1 VRFFPL
7 LLLPVLA
14 LAHDPIERLQT
25 SHLEAVHA
33 QRIEW
38 MKKRAPTTPPA
49 GIYQDYRAILRIP
62 AGPTEAAEILS
73 AAKAD
78 GVKVVSLADRQGPKT
93 DPPPSLRD
101 GVLFISDDAAS
112 ADSHG
117 IAIYSAQA
125 DASIHQAFYDY
136 IRKAMKQPL
145 ERRRLVAD
153 FKAYPDEFYAAG
165 TGVLPQL
172 LSRWDEEIFPR
183 RLTGIAANDADPDHT
198 FNGFDPYAV
207 AFRFVSTHILARDL
221 TGPDIRASLDAGHVY
236 VAHDWLCDPTG
247 FSFTAQNNLGVFDVG
262 DSAEMTRNTRLMA
275 RLPIKAKIKL
285 IHANAIIAESSDS
298 KFSFAV
304 KETGAYRL
312 EAWLTIDGEDR
323 PWIFSNPI
331 YIADQFAV
339 DPPPPTPRPPAI
351 DITRNI
357 SYADGDP
364 ADADKH
370 KLDLYLPRG
379 KTNFPVMVFFHGGSW
394 NSGDRSGPV
403 YGALGS
409 RFARAG
415 IGVAIPSYRLMPN
428 APHPAQIE
436 DAAAA
441 FAWVYKHI
449 DSYGGDPSRIYL
461 VGHSAGGHLVA
472 LLALD
477 SQYMKKL
484 EIPGSAIHGVAAL
497 SGIYDVS
504 RTGLFGDHGLD
515 ASPIQHLHSG
525 APPFLI
531 TYCQWDYEGLPRQAR
546 DFAAGLKSKFVPARL
561 VYIPG
566 KNHISEI
573 VGLINAGDP
582 TAAALL
588 DFIK

>member
-1 VRFFPL
+1 
-7 LLLPVLA
+7 
-14 LAHDPIERLQT
+14 
-25 SHLEAVHA
+25 
-33 QRIEW
+33 

-49 GIYQDYRAILRIP
+49 GVYQDFRAILHVS
-62 AGPTEAAEILS
+62 AGPTQAAEVLA

-78 GVKVVSLADRQGPKT
+78 GVKVVGLADHQGPKA
-93 DPPPSLRD
+93 DSPSGLRD
-101 GVLFISDDAAS
+101 GVLFISADAAS
-112 ADSHG
+112 IDFHG
-117 IAIYSAQA
+117 IAIYSAQS
-125 DASIHQAFYDY
+125 DAAVHQAFYDY
-136 IRKAMKQPL
+136 IHKSMKQPL
-145 ERRRLVAD
+145 ERRRLLAD
-153 FKAYPDEFYAAG
+153 FKSYPDEVYAAG

-172 LSRWDEEIFPR
+172 LDRWDHEIFPYPS
-183 RLTGIAANDADPDHT
+183 TGIAANDADQNHI
-198 FNGFDPYAV
+198 FNGVTFDPYAV

-221 TGPDIRASLDAGHVY
+221 SEPDIRASLIAGHVY

-247 FSFTAQNNLGVFDVG
+247 FSFTAQNDFGVFDVG
-262 DSAEMTRNTRLMA
+262 DRAQMTRNTRLIA

-285 IHANAIIAESSDS
+285 VHANAIIAESSDS

-331 YIADQFAV
+331 YITDQIIV
-339 DPPPPTPRPPAI
+339 MPPPPTPRPPP
-351 DITRNI
+351 DNITRNI
-357 SYADGDP
+357 SYTEGGP

-379 KTNFPVMVFFHGGSW
+379 KTNFPVMVFYHGGSW
-394 NSGDRSGPV
+394 QSGDRSGPV
-403 YGALGS
+403 YDDLGE
-409 RFARAG
+409 RFASAG
-415 IGVAIPSYRLMPN
+415 IGVAIPSYRLMPQ

-477 SQYMKKL
+477 SQYLKKL
-484 EIPGSAIHGVAAL
+484 EIPESAIHGVAAL

-504 RTGLFGDHGLD
+504 RIGLFGDYGRD
-515 ASPIQHLHSG
+515 ASPIQHLRSG

-546 DFAAGLKSKFVPARL
+546 DFAAALKSKFVPAKL
-561 VYIPG
+561 VYVPG
-566 KNHISEI
+566 KSHISEI
-573 VGLINAGDP
+573 VDAFNAGDP
-582 TAAALL
+582 TATALL